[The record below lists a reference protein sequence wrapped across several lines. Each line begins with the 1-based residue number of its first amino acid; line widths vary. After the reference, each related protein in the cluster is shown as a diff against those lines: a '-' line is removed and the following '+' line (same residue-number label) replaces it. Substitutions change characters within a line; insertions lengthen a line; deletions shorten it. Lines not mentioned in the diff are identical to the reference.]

1 MTYYCLFSTVLKHFK
16 LLVLFSP
23 KIMIMVFLQP
33 CVEAS
38 FRKMTN
44 RKSRQDSLRQS
55 ISTLEDGS
63 PISSDDQKYLLDDE
77 EIFS

>member
-1 MTYYCLFSTVLKHFK
+1 
-16 LLVLFSP
+16 
-23 KIMIMVFLQP
+23 MINMLFLQP

-38 FRKMTN
+38 FRKVTN

-63 PISSDDQKYLLDDE
+63 PIPSDDQKYLLDDE